1 MGSCM
6 WSSGSPRVTIAEPP
20 LCMGERRAWQA
31 MCHTN
36 SGGVG
41 SGRVAQPR
49 NAKGQFER
57 SVEPPLFKLI
67 EAWREALH
75 GRLVRRPAPLVA
87 GLLPLHSV
95 RRFLELSCL
104 ANFRSFPALLLQL

>member
-57 SVEPPLFKLI
+57 SVCAGLI
-67 EAWREALH
+67 E
-75 GRLVRRPAPLVA
+75 
-87 GLLPLHSV
+87 GL
-95 RRFLELSCL
+95 
-104 ANFRSFPALLLQL
+104 ARSSPWPPS

>member
-36 SGGVG
+36 SGGAG

-57 SVEPPLFKLI
+57 SDEDGSKVPSSNNELDN
-67 EAWREALH
+67 
-75 GRLVRRPAPLVA
+75 GRLDL
-87 GLLPLHSV
+87 
-95 RRFLELSCL
+95 
-104 ANFRSFPALLLQL
+104 